1 MWGQITPS
9 SSKPSDGFS
18 FQIKAN
24 SLTNGWGHLTSSV
37 PSPPPYL
44 SGLISHCSPPYM
56 FYSSHTGL
64 LDSASGLPCSF
75 RGDSMIL
82 NPTSMGLLI
91 YAVFSRRPSLTV
103 LLQVAS
109 STTLT
114 VLTLFFALSL
124 YHVSPNDILYALSPS
139 IELNATR
146 NGILVCFVPC
156 CILSDYCKSAWH
168 IEDVQ
173 EISVEWMNQWVNE
186 WTSERTHRVVWH
198 SGYIV

>member
-64 LDSASGLPCSF
+64 LDSASCLPCSF

-114 VLTLFFALSL
+114 VLSSL
-124 YHVSPNDILYALSPS
+124 LCLCVMYHQMTYYMHCLSPS

-186 WTSERTHRVVWH
+186 WMASLKHE
-198 SGYIV
+198 